1 MPKDKAPDVPKE
13 QDGSKPENSNVKVP
27 EGPDSEKQVLPLTQ
41 FVDLFLVK
49 NYLLAGQINHQG
61 GH

>member
-1 MPKDKAPDVPKE
+1 MPQDKAPDVPKE
-13 QDGSKPENSNVKVP
+13 QDGSKPEDSNVKVP

-49 NYLLAGQINHQG
+49 NDLLAG
-61 GH
+61 